1 MEIISFIIVNYNT
14 KNITEDCVN
23 SINKN
28 KSLKHFNY
36 EIIIVDND
44 SNDGS
49 REYFKEQ
56 TFANTIIIENDSN
69 AGFGK
74 ANNIG
79 VRFSKGKYIVLL
91 NSDTLVGET
100 NFELLIDTMRNNEN
114 IGVLSTKILNRDKS
128 IQSLGFNFPSLMNE
142 VKLNLLFW
150 NFNFIKKLRF
160 KNYNNKGLFKVDWV
174 SGSFM
179 ILKKEDYSS
188 IGGFDER
195 IFMYAEDLDLCYRL
209 CEKNKYS
216 YVLDDTSI
224 YHLHGESGSKKN
236 LSVRNLLKRRENY
249 HYVIKKHKMFN
260 PIKLLIMKL
269 TYFLNALVVVMIKKL
284 GQR

>member
-14 KNITEDCVN
+14 KKITKDCVD

-28 KSLKHFNY
+28 ESLKQFQY
-36 EIIIVDND
+36 EVIIVDND

-49 REYFKEQ
+49 REYFKEHA
-56 TFANTIIIENDSN
+56 FANTIIIENDKN
-69 AGFGK
+69 DGFGK

-100 NFELLIDTMRNNEN
+100 NFELLIDTIKSKNN
-114 IGVLSTKILNRDKS
+114 IGVLSTKILNRDSS
-128 IQSLGFNFPSLMNE
+128 IQSLGFNFPSLINE

-150 NFNFIKKLRF
+150 NFNFIKNLRF
-160 KNYNNKGLFKVDWV
+160 KNYSNKGLFRVDWV

-179 ILKKEDYSS
+179 IIKKEDYSS
-188 IGGFDER
+188 IGGFDEK

-209 CEKNKYS
+209 YEENKYS
-216 YVLDDTSI
+216 YVLDNTSI
-224 YHLHGESGSKKN
+224 YHLHGESGSKKK
-236 LSVRNLLKRRENY
+236 LSLKKLLKRRENY
-249 HYVIKKHKMFN
+249 HYVINKHKIFN
-260 PIKLLIMKL
+260 PMKLLIMKL
-269 TYFLNALVVVMIKKL
+269 TYFLNALVVVMLKKL
-284 GQR
+284 R